1 MNQAKNEVFIEGI
14 LLESD
19 IQTGTSKE
27 NKEFIR
33 GELRILVNQK
43 IGDKVIESIIP
54 VRMFSNKLTKEGKS
68 NKAYES
74 ILKVKNEFVSAAA
87 VGGNLEEADAIR
99 ITSGSLDES
108 LFVPRGSDKEA
119 SFPEIQSNFINK
131 ISRDKMVPMTKF
143 NVNVVVNSIREEIK
157 HEEATGALILKGA
170 IVQYND
176 KLDLVEFKIYNEAAK
191 NHIQTNYNK
200 GDTVN
205 IQGYVNFTSKTEY
218 VEEEQGFGEP
228 ILTPKTT
235 TVRELVITT
244 GSVEPFSEERAY
256 AREDLN
262 KALSERA
269 ARIVKL
275 KEDSQAAATTTAV
288 PQKGNAND
296 TGF

>member
-1 MNQAKNEVFIEGI
+1 MNQAKNEIFIEGI

-27 NKEFIR
+27 DKEYIR
-33 GELRILVNQK
+33 GELRVLVNQK
-43 IGDKVIESIIP
+43 IGDKTVESIIP
-54 VRMFSNKLTKEGKS
+54 VRMFSNKLTKQGKS

-74 ILKVKNEFVSAAA
+74 ILKVKDEFVSAAA

-99 ITSGSLDES
+99 ITTGSLNES
-108 LFVPRGSDKEA
+108 LFVPRGSDREA

-131 ISRDKMVPMTKF
+131 INRNKMTPMTKF
-143 NVNVVVNSIREEIK
+143 NVNVVVNSIKEEVK
-157 HEEATGALILKGA
+157 HEEVTGALVLKGA

-176 KLDLVEFKIYNEAAK
+176 KLDLVDFKIYNEAAK

-205 IQGYVNFTSKTEY
+205 IQGYINFTSKTEY
-218 VEEEQGFGEP
+218 IEEEQGFGEP

-235 TVRELVITT
+235 TIRELVVTT

-262 KALSERA
+262 KALSDRA

-275 KEDSQAAATTTAV
+275 KEDSQTATTPSA
-288 PQKGNAND
+288 PRRGNANE

>member
-1 MNQAKNEVFIEGI
+1 MKQAKNEIFIEGI

-27 NKEFIR
+27 GKEYIR

-43 IGDKVIESIIP
+43 IGDETVESIIP
-54 VRMFSNKLTKEGKS
+54 VRMFSNKLTKQGKP
-68 NKAYES
+68 NRAYES

-87 VGGNLEEADAIR
+87 VGGNLEEADAVR
-99 ITSGSLDES
+99 ITTGSLNES
-108 LFVPRGSDKEA
+108 LFVPRGSDREV

-131 ISRDKMVPMTKF
+131 ISRNKVTPMTKF
-143 NVNVVVNSIREEIK
+143 NVNVVVNSIKEEVK
-157 HEEATGALILKGA
+157 HEEVTGALILKGA

-176 KLDLVEFKIYNEAAK
+176 KLDLIDFKIYNEAAK
-191 NHIQTNYNK
+191 NHIQTNYSK

-205 IQGYVNFTSKTEY
+205 IQGYINFTSKTEY
-218 VEEEQGFGEP
+218 IEEEQGFGEP

-235 TVRELVITT
+235 TIRELVITT

-275 KEDSQAAATTTAV
+275 KEDSQAATTPAA
-288 PQKGNAND
+288 PQRGNVDD